1 MRNIMYLRPGNMYK
15 DFSVEESKTSVD
27 KNGRPTLTYSTE
39 RNVVIRGCLS
49 AATTKELVRFGQLNH
64 PITHTVVQ
72 NGRPK
77 AKEDDKLHFADR
89 TFLIKGVDEAG
100 SLGACTIYYV
110 EERADVL

>member
-15 DFSVEESKTSVD
+15 DFSVEESVTKVD
-27 KNGRPTLTYSTE
+27 KNGRPTLTYSTA
-39 RNVVIRGCLS
+39 RDVVIRGCLS
-49 AATTKELVRFGQLNH
+49 AATTREIARFAQLEH

-77 AKEDDKLHFADR
+77 AKADDKLHFMDR
-89 TFLIKGVDEAG
+89 TFLIKGIDEAG

-110 EERADVL
+110 QERADVL